1 MENSE
6 SIKEIA
12 AALCNFQKSVGK
24 IKKSETNPFFKSKYA
39 DLSSILDTIQE
50 PLFENGLSF
59 VQFPTGKNELSTM
72 LMHVS
77 GEWIKST
84 SEMLLT
90 KQDSQGL
97 GSAITYHRRY
107 SLASILGLNID
118 VDDDGNAASKQ
129 PVKTIASA
137 NITEKPKATESNIKA
152 IQEKIKSEME
162 NKVSIIEKAKTYYNL
177 SQNQLFEIS
186 SVNAE

>member
-1 MENSE
+1 MEKSE

-72 LMHVS
+72 LMHIS

-97 GSAITYHRRY
+97 GSAITYQRRY

-129 PVKTIASA
+129 PVKPNT
-137 NITEKPKATESNIKA
+137 TEKPKATEANIKA
-152 IQEKIKSEME
+152 IQEKIKADFD
-162 NKVSIIEKAKTYYNL
+162 NKLAIIEKAKTYYTLTN
-177 SQNQLFEIS
+177 QQLFEIS